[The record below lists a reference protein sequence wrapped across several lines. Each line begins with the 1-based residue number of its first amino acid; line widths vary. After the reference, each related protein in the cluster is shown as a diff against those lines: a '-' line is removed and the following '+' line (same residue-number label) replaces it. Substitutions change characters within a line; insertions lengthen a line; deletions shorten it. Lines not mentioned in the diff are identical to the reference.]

1 MNRYQCTYLMYLQ
14 KAKNQLHRY
23 STLVQELQASADF
36 PEYQAT
42 VLAFVNYILLSSED
56 LEARLKLRKELSGE
70 FTV

>member
-1 MNRYQCTYLMYLQ
+1 MYLQ

-56 LEARLKLRKELSGE
+56 IEARLKLRKELSGE
-70 FTV
+70 FTVWPWEL

>member
-1 MNRYQCTYLMYLQ
+1 MYVQ

-23 STLVQELQASADF
+23 STLVQELQASVDF

-42 VLAFVNYILLSSED
+42 VLAFVNYIVLSSED

-70 FTV
+70 FGV